1 MMNMTQPE
9 LPPAFLIAESPAL
22 DFLNTVAQ
30 PADIQYDWLDSTP
43 HLLNWLDEAGL
54 VTTEEIKQ
62 FHQPKWLETHKELA
76 TQARELRD
84 WFRYFVETHAGKP
97 LTTSALSALKPINKI
112 LSNDDYYFQIQPQDK
127 SDTEMDNHS
136 ENLVFHQ
143 KKVRRWQNTDNLL
156 LPIAEAISEL
166 LCNIDWSLIKQCEGP
181 TCTLWFLDVSK
192 NRKRRWCTMAICGN
206 RAKVA
211 KHRANKK

>member
-30 PADIQYDWLDSTP
+30 PADIQYEWFDSTP
-43 HLLNWLDEAGL
+43 HLLNWLDQAGL
-54 VTTEEIKQ
+54 VTSEEIKQ
-62 FHQPKWLETHKELA
+62 FYQPKWLETHSELA

-84 WFRYFVETHAGKP
+84 WFRHFVETHAGKP

-127 SDTEMDNHS
+127 SDTEMDNDS
-136 ENLVFHQ
+136 ENLVFRQ
-143 KKVRRWQNTDNLL
+143 KKVRRWQNTDDLL

-166 LCNIDWSLIKQCEGP
+166 VCNTDWSLIKQCKGP